1 MNVNYFN
8 VFISAVVCFSLMSLV
23 TSDLRWG
30 FLAGLVV
37 LVGGIKYFRVQKR
50 NANDEIEYDERVND
64 NLRKFTLQSFA
75 FSNLILLVYLLV
87 SQLLFKQHLIQ
98 VDYLIIYISLTFM
111 ISFFI
116 GPSIVRKR

>member
-1 MNVNYFN
+1 MRIFN
-8 VFISAVVCFSLMSLV
+8 VFSSAVVCFCLMSLV

-37 LVGGIKYFRVQKR
+37 LVGGLKYLRVQKR

-64 NLRKFTLQSFA
+64 NLRNFTLQSFA